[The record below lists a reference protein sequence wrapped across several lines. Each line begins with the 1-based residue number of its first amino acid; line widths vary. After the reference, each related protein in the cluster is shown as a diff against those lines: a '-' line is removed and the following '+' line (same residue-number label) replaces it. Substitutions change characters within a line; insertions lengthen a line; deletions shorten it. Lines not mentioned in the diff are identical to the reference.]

1 MTEIQEN
8 TFDVII
14 IGSSPILLIEAL
26 YLDSTGLKV
35 ALFEKKSRVGGAW
48 YPESLWGISSVETG
62 CHYIDRGKKN
72 YNFLQKFLNIEL
84 QPQPRH
90 VLWKDTN
97 GNGHNPRS
105 GVKARVQNSLE
116 VLFKNKLIRRDLWDV
131 YNNGRKGR
139 IKKALFSLTNLLKSQ
154 PFLYPLHGCK
164 SIVDELE
171 TKIDNSSVRLF
182 KSADVKSVHIVEK
195 GSRNRCQVGTQN
207 FTAKR
212 IVVSQNVSVDIFM
225 NDTSFLVEQEMHPY
239 THLVLRI
246 NGKKRPDFN
255 YIDVIQNPML
265 RRVQDVTSY
274 ADFGSNSDSSDLL
287 ICCHLVPGY
296 AEKELQANEIF
307 SQLIELE
314 LLSDDSELLDHHLD
328 HYVATL
334 CVENKKLFELE
345 SSLPEELTIMRTWD
359 LGISLEYY
367 SDRWASLLAN
377 TPINLS

>member
-35 ALFEKKSRVGGAW
+35 AIFEKKSRIGGAW
-48 YPESLWGISSVETG
+48 YPESLWGINNIETG

-72 YNFLQKFLNIEL
+72 YNFLRKFLNIEL

-90 VLWKDTN
+90 ILWKETN
-97 GNGHNPRS
+97 GNGQNSRS
-105 GVKARVQNSLE
+105 GIKTGIQNSLAI
-116 VLFKNKLIRRDLWDV
+116 LFKNKLIRRDLWDV
-131 YNNGRKGR
+131 YNHGRKGR
-139 IKKALFSLTNLLKSQ
+139 IKNALFSLANLLKSQ
-154 PFLYPLHGCK
+154 PFLYPIHGCK
-164 SIVDELE
+164 SIIDGLE

-182 KSADVKSVHIVEK
+182 KNADVKSVHIAEK
-195 GSRNRCQVGTQN
+195 GSHNRCHVGTQN

-212 IVVSQNVSVDIFM
+212 IIVSQNVSVDIFM
-225 NDTSFLVEQEMHPY
+225 NGTSFLVDQELQPY
-239 THLVLRI
+239 THVVLRI
-246 NGKKRPDFN
+246 KGKKRPDFN

-296 AEKELQANEIF
+296 AEKELQADEIF
-307 SQLIELE
+307 AHLIELE

-328 HYVATL
+328 RYVATL
-334 CVENKKLFELE
+334 CVGNKKLFELE
-345 SSLPEELTIMRTWD
+345 SSLPEELTIMRSWD
-359 LGISLEYY
+359 LGITLEYY
-367 SDRWASLLAN
+367 SDRWAPLLAN
-377 TPINLS
+377 TPSKLS